1 MSWSRTWRITKRRDY
16 GDKWS
21 DEIKDQ
27 AMLEQPKEEFERKI
41 LKKKSG
47 KKKKNF
53 PQGK

>member
-1 MSWSRTWRITKRRDY
+1 MKDY

-21 DEIKDQ
+21 DKIKNR

-41 LKKKSG
+41 LKKKFE
-47 KKKKNF
+47 KKKKIQHF